1 MAINLSDNIKVK
13 APKSNDSRYLSSTN
27 VIPFPQPYSAD
38 TEVYA
43 TIPVGERY
51 IGLTVN
57 INNEDWWFKNDVN
70 TLVLKSGGASE
81 VQNVGAGTGEVYSG
95 TSGTTIFL
103 RTLVGSGG
111 TTVAT
116 VDDEIRIYSS
126 GETSNLRNVDIIDSG
141 LDYTGNTSSD
151 YLGIN
156 NAVKTV
162 YMPASPIQG
171 QQVTI
176 SDEEGNANTF
186 PITIDGNGNT
196 FDGLSDTQILINTDY
211 GSITILYNGTFWKVI
226 SFSN

>member
-1 MAINLSDNIKVK
+1 MANLQLPFGIEVLNQKPADAK
-13 APKSNDSRYLSSTN
+13 YFLSGETPYNSVAEVN
-27 VIPFPQPYSAD
+27 SEIPSGIRHQ
-38 TEVYA
+38 
-43 TIPVGERY
+43 
-51 IGLTVN
+51 GLTVN
-57 INNEDWWFKNDVN
+57 ILGVEYWYRDGILDGD
-70 TLVLKSGGASE
+70 LVIKSGGASE
-81 VQNVGAGTGEVYSG
+81 VQNVGAGEGEVYSG

-111 TTVAT
+111 TTIAT

-156 NAVKTV
+156 NAVKTI
-162 YMPASPIQG
+162 YMPASPLDG